1 VPLLLVAG
9 LVGGLAGVG
18 LLLAAPTMP
27 PPYDYLLLGPCIT
40 SLVFALT
47 VGVVTS
53 PRLRQHARAR

>member
-1 VPLLLVAG
+1 VQLLLVAG

-18 LLLAAPTMP
+18 LLIAAPTMP
-27 PPYDYLLLGPCIT
+27 PPYGYLLLGLGIC
-40 SLVFALT
+40 SLVFAFA